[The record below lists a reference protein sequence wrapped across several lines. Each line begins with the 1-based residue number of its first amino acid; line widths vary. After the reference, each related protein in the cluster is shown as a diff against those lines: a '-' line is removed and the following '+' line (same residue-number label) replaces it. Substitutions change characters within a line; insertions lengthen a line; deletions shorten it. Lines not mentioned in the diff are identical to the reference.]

1 MKLLLAV
8 ILTLVAGV
16 AFAAVNLENGQLQGQ
31 VQEVIDGGAYTYLRI
46 RTKSSGDVWAATLPT
61 KLQKGASVVIADA
74 MLMTDFHSKALN
86 RTFAEI
92 VFGTARAAGAT
103 IPPATKAAAP
113 AAKAATPAQT
123 QPSPHGSGAK
133 EPAVAI
139 GRIDKATGAEG
150 RTVVEVNQQSKQ
162 LAGKNVQVRGK
173 VVKVS
178 TNIMGRNWVHL
189 RDGTGAADGSNDLLV
204 TTTQTPK
211 VGDVVLARGV
221 VRVNADFGSG
231 YSYPVLVEKA
241 TLK

>member
-1 MKLLLAV
+1 MKLLHAV
-8 ILTLVAGV
+8 MLTLVAGV
-16 AFAAVNLENGQLQGQ
+16 ATAAVNLENGRLQGQ
-31 VQEVIDGGAYTYLRI
+31 VQEVVDGGSYTYLRI
-46 RTKSSGDVWAATLPT
+46 RTKDSGDVWAATLPT
-61 KLQKGASVVIADA
+61 KLQKGASVVIADP
-74 MLMTDFHSKALN
+74 MLMTNFHSKALN
-86 RTFAEI
+86 RTFKEI
-92 VFGTARAAGAT
+92 VFGTAQAAGA
-103 IPPATKAAAP
+103 ATVP
-113 AAKAATPAQT
+113 AAKEATQAQT
-123 QPSPHGSGAK
+123 HSSPHGSGAR

-139 GRIDKATGAEG
+139 GKIDKATGVEG
-150 RTVVEVNQQSKQ
+150 RTVVEVNQQGQQ

-178 TNIMGRNWVHL
+178 TNILGRNWVHL
-189 RDGTGAADGSNDLLV
+189 RDGTGADGSNDLLV

>member
-1 MKLLLAV
+1 MKLFLAT

-16 AFAAVNLENGQLQGQ
+16 ATAAVNLENGRLQGQ
-31 VQEVIDGGAYTYLRI
+31 VQEVIDGGSYTYLRI
-46 RTKSSGDVWAATLPT
+46 RTKNSGDVWAATMPT
-61 KLQKGASVVIADA
+61 KLQKGANVVIADP
-74 MLMTDFHSKALN
+74 MLMTNFHSKALN
-86 RTFAEI
+86 RTFDEI
-92 VFGTARAAGAT
+92 VFGTATAAGAT
-103 IPPATKAAAP
+103 PPPPAKAAAP
-113 AAKAATPAQT
+113 AAQA
-123 QPSPHGSGAK
+123 QPSPHGSAAK

-139 GRIDKATGAEG
+139 GKIDKATSAEG
-150 RTVVEVNQQSKQ
+150 RTVVEVNQQAKQ

-189 RDGTGAADGSNDLLV
+189 RDGTGAADGTNDLLV

>member
-1 MKLLLAV
+1 MKLFLAT

-16 AFAAVNLENGQLQGQ
+16 VTAAVNLENGRLQGQ
-31 VQEVIDGGAYTYLRI
+31 VQEVIDGGSYTYLRI
-46 RTKSSGDVWAATLPT
+46 RTKDSGDVWAATLPT

-86 RTFAEI
+86 RTFDEI
-92 VFGTARAAGAT
+92 VFGTATAAGAT
-103 IPPATKAAAP
+103 TPP
-113 AAKAATPAQT
+113 AAKAAVPAAQM
-123 QPSPHGSGAK
+123 QPSPHGTAAK
-133 EPAVAI
+133 EPAIAI
-139 GRIDKATGAEG
+139 GKVDKATGAEG
-150 RTVVEVNQQSKQ
+150 RTVVEVNQQGKQ

-189 RDGTGAADGSNDLLV
+189 RDGTGAADGTNDLLV

-231 YSYPVLVEKA
+231 YSYPVLVEQA

>member
-1 MKLLLAV
+1 MKLFLAT

-16 AFAAVNLENGQLQGQ
+16 ATAAVNLENGRLQGQ
-31 VQEVIDGGAYTYLRI
+31 VQEVVDGGSYTYLRI
-46 RTKSSGDVWAATLPT
+46 RTKNSGDVWAATMPT

-74 MLMTDFHSKALN
+74 MLMTNFHSKALN
-86 RTFAEI
+86 RTFDEI
-92 VFGTARAAGAT
+92 VFGTATVAGAT
-103 IPPATKAAAP
+103 TPPPAKGAVP
-113 AAKAATPAQT
+113 AAQT
-123 QPSPHGSGAK
+123 QPSPHGSAAK

-139 GRIDKATGAEG
+139 GKIDKATGAEG

-189 RDGTGAADGSNDLLV
+189 RDGTGAADGTNDLLV
-204 TTTQTPK
+204 TTTQAPK
-211 VGDVVLARGV
+211 VGDIVLARGV

>member
-1 MKLLLAV
+1 MKLFHAV
-8 ILTLVAGV
+8 MLTLVAGV
-16 AFAAVNLENGQLQGQ
+16 ATAAVNLENGRLQGQ
-31 VQEVIDGGAYTYLRI
+31 VQEVIDGGSYTYLRI
-46 RTKSSGDVWAATLPT
+46 RTRNSGDVWAATMPM
-61 KLQKGASVVIADA
+61 KLQKGASVVIADP
-74 MLMTDFHSKALN
+74 MVMTDFHSKALN
-86 RTFAEI
+86 RTFDEI
-92 VFGTARAAGAT
+92 VFGTAKPAGAT
-103 IPPATKAAAP
+103 TLP
-113 AAKAATPAQT
+113 AAKAAAPTPAAQT
-123 QPSPHGSGAK
+123 HPSPHGSAAK
-133 EPAVAI
+133 EQAVAV
-139 GRIDKATGAEG
+139 GKVDKATGAEG
-150 RTVVEVNQQSKQ
+150 RTVVEVYQQSKQ

-178 TNIMGRNWVHL
+178 TNIMGKNWVHL

>member
-1 MKLLLAV
+1 MKLFLAV
-8 ILTLVAGV
+8 IITLVAG
-16 AFAAVNLENGQLQGQ
+16 AATAAVNLENGRLQGQ
-31 VQEVIDGGAYTYLRI
+31 VQEVVDGGSYTYLRI
-46 RTKSSGDVWAATLPT
+46 RTKNSGDVWAATMPT

-74 MLMTDFHSKALN
+74 MLMTNFHSKALN
-86 RTFAEI
+86 RTFDEI
-92 VFGTARAAGAT
+92 VFGTATAAGAT
-103 IPPATKAAAP
+103 TTTP
-113 AAKAATPAQT
+113 AKAAVPAAQT
-123 QPSPHGSGAK
+123 QPSPHGSAAK

-139 GRIDKATGAEG
+139 GKIDKATGAEG
-150 RTVVEVNQQSKQ
+150 RTVVEVNQQGKQ

-189 RDGTGAADGSNDLLV
+189 RDGTGAADGTNDLLV

>member
-1 MKLLLAV
+1 MKLFHAVMLA
-8 ILTLVAGV
+8 LVAG
-16 AFAAVNLENGQLQGQ
+16 AATAAVNLESGRLEGQ
-31 VQEVIDGGAYTYLRI
+31 VQEVIDGGSYTYLRI
-46 RTKSSGDVWAATLPT
+46 RTKNSGDVWAATLPM
-61 KLQKGASVVIADA
+61 KLQKGASVVIADP

-86 RTFAEI
+86 RTFDEI

-103 IPPATKAAAP
+103 TPPAAKAAAP
-113 AAKAATPAQT
+113 AAQT
-123 QPSPHGSGAK
+123 QPSPHGSAAK

-150 RTVVEVNQQSKQ
+150 RTVLEVNQQGKQ
-162 LAGKNVQVRGK
+162 LAGKNVQVRGQ

-189 RDGTGAADGSNDLLV
+189 RDGTGTAGGSNDLLV

-231 YSYPVLVEKA
+231 YSYPVVVEKA

>member
-1 MKLLLAV
+1 MRLFHAV
-8 ILTLVAGV
+8 MLTLVTGV
-16 AFAAVNLENGQLQGQ
+16 ATATVNLDNGRLQGQ
-31 VQEVIDGGAYTYLRI
+31 VQEVIDGGSYTYLRVK
-46 RTKSSGDVWAATLPT
+46 TSSGDVWVATLPM
-61 KLQKGASVVIADA
+61 KLQKGASIVMDDA

-86 RTFAEI
+86 RTFKEI
-92 VFGTARAAGAT
+92 VFGTARTAGTASTTRASTAAAK
-103 IPPATKAAAP
+103 PAAAP
-113 AAKAATPAQT
+113 PPAQM
-123 QPSPHGSGAK
+123 SPHGSAAR
-133 EPAVAI
+133 EPAVAV

-150 RTVVEVNQQSKQ
+150 RTVAEVNQQAKQ
-162 LAGKNVQVRGK
+162 LAGRNVQVRGK

-189 RDGTGAADGSNDLLV
+189 RDGTGKADGSNDLLV
-204 TTTQTPK
+204 TTTQAPK

>member
-1 MKLLLAV
+1 MKLLQAV
-8 ILTLVAGV
+8 MLSLVAGV
-16 AFAAVNLENGQLQGQ
+16 ATAAVNLENGRLQGQ
-31 VQEVIDGGAYTYLRI
+31 VQEVIDGGSYTYLRI
-46 RTKSSGDVWAATLPT
+46 RTKSSGDVWAATMPM
-61 KLQKGASVVIADA
+61 KLQKGASVVIADP

-86 RTFAEI
+86 RTFDEI

-103 IPPATKAAAP
+103 SPPAAKAAAP
-113 AAKAATPAQT
+113 ATQT
-123 QPSPHGSGAK
+123 HPTPHGSAAK
-133 EPAVAI
+133 EQAVAV
-139 GRIDKATGAEG
+139 GKIDKATGAEG
-150 RTVVEVNQQSKQ
+150 RTVVEVYQQSKQ

-178 TNIMGRNWVHL
+178 TNIMGKNWVHL
-189 RDGTGAADGSNDLLV
+189 RDGTGAANGSNDLLL

>member
-1 MKLLLAV
+1 MKLLQAV
-8 ILTLVAGV
+8 MLSLVAGV
-16 AFAAVNLENGQLQGQ
+16 ATAAVNLENGRLQGQ
-31 VQEVIDGGAYTYLRI
+31 VQEVIDGGSYTYLRI
-46 RTKSSGDVWAATLPT
+46 RTKNSGDVWAATMPM
-61 KLQKGASVVIADA
+61 KLQKGASVVIADP
-74 MLMTDFHSKALN
+74 MVMTDFHSKALN
-86 RTFAEI
+86 RTFDEI

-103 IPPATKAAAP
+103 SPPAAKAAAP
-113 AAKAATPAQT
+113 ATQT
-123 QPSPHGSGAK
+123 HPTPHGSAAK
-133 EPAVAI
+133 EPAVAV
-139 GRIDKATGAEG
+139 GKIDKATGAEG
-150 RTVVEVNQQSKQ
+150 RTVFEVYQQSKQ

-178 TNIMGRNWVHL
+178 TNIMGKNWVHL

>member
-1 MKLLLAV
+1 MKLLHAV
-8 ILTLVAGV
+8 MLTLFAGV
-16 AFAAVNLENGQLQGQ
+16 ATAAVNLENGRLEGQ
-31 VQEVIDGGAYTYLRI
+31 VQEVVDGGSYTYLRI
-46 RTKSSGDVWAATLPT
+46 RTKNSGDVWAATMPT
-61 KLQKGASVVIADA
+61 KLQKGASVVIADP

-86 RTFAEI
+86 RTFKEI

-103 IPPATKAAAP
+103 TPPAAKAAAAAP
-113 AAKAATPAQT
+113 AAQT
-123 QPSPHGSGAK
+123 HASPHGSGAK

-139 GRIDKATGAEG
+139 GKIDKATGAEG
-150 RTVVEVNQQSKQ
+150 RTVLEVNQQGKQ

-189 RDGTGAADGSNDLLV
+189 RDGTGTAGSSNDLLV
-204 TTTQTPK
+204 TTTQAPK

-231 YSYPVLVEKA
+231 YSYPVLLEKA

>member
-1 MKLLLAV
+1 MKLFLAV
-8 ILTLVAGV
+8 ILTLVAG
-16 AFAAVNLENGQLQGQ
+16 AATAAVNLENGRLQGQ
-31 VQEVIDGGAYTYLRI
+31 VQEVVDGGSYTYLRI
-46 RTKSSGDVWAATLPT
+46 RTKNSGDVWAATMPT

-74 MLMTDFHSKALN
+74 MLMTNFHSKALN
-86 RTFAEI
+86 RTFDEI
-92 VFGTARAAGAT
+92 VFGTATAAGAT
-103 IPPATKAAAP
+103 TTTPAKTAVP
-113 AAKAATPAQT
+113 AAQT
-123 QPSPHGSGAK
+123 QPSPHGSAAK

-139 GRIDKATGAEG
+139 GKIDKATGAEG
-150 RTVVEVNQQSKQ
+150 RTVVEVNQQGKQ

-189 RDGTGAADGSNDLLV
+189 RDGTGAADGTNDLLV

-231 YSYPVLVEKA
+231 YNYPVLVEKA

>member
-1 MKLLLAV
+1 M
-8 ILTLVAGV
+8 
-16 AFAAVNLENGQLQGQ
+16 
-31 VQEVIDGGAYTYLRI
+31 
-46 RTKSSGDVWAATLPT
+46 PM

-74 MLMTDFHSKALN
+74 MVMTDFHSKALN
-86 RTFAEI
+86 RTFDEI
-92 VFGTARAAGAT
+92 VFGTARAADAT
-103 IPPATKAAAP
+103 TPPAAKAAAP
-113 AAKAATPAQT
+113 APAAQT
-123 QPSPHGSGAK
+123 HASPHGSGAK

-139 GRIDKATGAEG
+139 GKIDKATGAEG
-150 RTVVEVNQQSKQ
+150 RTVVEVNQQAKQ

-189 RDGTGAADGSNDLLV
+189 RDGTGADGSNDLLV

>member
-1 MKLLLAV
+1 MRLFHAV
-8 ILTLVAGV
+8 MLTLVTGV
-16 AFAAVNLENGQLQGQ
+16 ATATVNLDNGRLQGQ
-31 VQEVIDGGAYTYLRI
+31 VQEVIDGGSYTYLRVK
-46 RTKSSGDVWAATLPT
+46 TSSGDVWVATLPM
-61 KLQKGASVVIADA
+61 KLQKGASIVMDDA

-86 RTFAEI
+86 RTFKEI
-92 VFGTARAAGAT
+92 VFGTARAAGTAST
-103 IPPATKAAAP
+103 TPASTAAAKPVAAPPPA
-113 AAKAATPAQT
+113 QV
-123 QPSPHGSGAK
+123 SPHGSAAR
-133 EPAVAI
+133 EPSVAV
-139 GRIDKATGAEG
+139 GKVDKAAGAEG
-150 RTVVEVNQQSKQ
+150 RTVAEVNQQAKQ

-189 RDGTGAADGSNDLLV
+189 RDGTGKADGSNDLLL
-204 TTTQTPK
+204 TTTQVPK

>member
-1 MKLLLAV
+1 MKLLHAA

-16 AFAAVNLENGQLQGQ
+16 ATAAVNLENGRLQGQ
-31 VQEVIDGGAYTYLRI
+31 VQEVVDGGSYTYLRI
-46 RTKSSGDVWAATLPT
+46 RTKNSGDVWAATMPT

-86 RTFAEI
+86 RTFDEI
-92 VFGTARAAGAT
+92 VFGTARAADAT
-103 IPPATKAAAP
+103 TPPAAKAAAAAP
-113 AAKAATPAQT
+113 AAQAHS
-123 QPSPHGSGAK
+123 SPHGSGAK
-133 EPAVAI
+133 EPAVTI
-139 GRIDKATGAEG
+139 GKIDKATGAEG
-150 RTVVEVNQQSKQ
+150 RTVVEVNQQAKQ

-189 RDGTGAADGSNDLLV
+189 RDGTGADGSNDLLV

>member
-1 MKLLLAV
+1 MKLFLAV
-8 ILTLVAGV
+8 ILTLVAG
-16 AFAAVNLENGQLQGQ
+16 AATAAVNLENGRLQGQ
-31 VQEVIDGGAYTYLRI
+31 VQEVVDGGSYTYLRI
-46 RTKSSGDVWAATLPT
+46 RTKNSGDVWAATMPT

-74 MLMTDFHSKALN
+74 MLMTNFHSKALN
-86 RTFAEI
+86 RTFDEI
-92 VFGTARAAGAT
+92 VFGTATAAGAT
-103 IPPATKAAAP
+103 TTTP
-113 AAKAATPAQT
+113 AKAAVPAVQT
-123 QPSPHGSGAK
+123 QPSPHGSAAK

-139 GRIDKATGAEG
+139 GKIDKATGAEG
-150 RTVVEVNQQSKQ
+150 RTVVEVNQQGKQ

-189 RDGTGAADGSNDLLV
+189 RDGTGAADGTNDLLV

>member
-1 MKLLLAV
+1 MKLLHAV
-8 ILTLVAGV
+8 MLTLVTGV
-16 AFAAVNLENGQLQGQ
+16 ATAAVNLESGRLQGQ
-31 VQEVIDGGAYTYLRI
+31 VVEVVDGGSYTYLRI
-46 RTKSSGDVWAATLPT
+46 RTKNSGDVWAATLPM
-61 KLQKGASVVIADA
+61 KLQKGANVVIADP
-74 MLMTDFHSKALN
+74 MLMTNFHSKALN
-86 RTFAEI
+86 RTFDEI
-92 VFGTARAAGAT
+92 VFGTAQAAGAAMA
-103 IPPATKAAAP
+103 PP
-113 AAKAATPAQT
+113 AAKPAAPVAAPTAQT
-123 QPSPHGSGAK
+123 HPSPHGMAAK
-133 EPAVAI
+133 EPAVAV
-139 GRIDKATGAEG
+139 GRIDKAPGADG
-150 RTVVEVNQQSKQ
+150 RTVFEVNQQAKQ